1 MTWEEF
7 IIGKWMG
14 GRDKTLV
21 RTWILSVYRFYIY
34 RSKISKVLPSIRGL
48 EYEVNNLQ
56 YILNRGKYRGV
67 LEKIY
72 NA

>member
-1 MTWEEF
+1 MGRIYHREMD
-7 IIGKWMG
+7 GG